1 MKKSEFIIHVLV
13 TNSLFS
19 KGIGNFHKVN
29 QEVHVSEG
37 RRLFG
42 ATGLSIISF
51 LSFGLFLLVES
62 FMSLGSFLPVA
73 SFVSLNHLC
82 LLDRLCLLKRL
93 RQLKHWCL
101 LDQLCL

>member
-13 TNSLFS
+13 MNSLFS
-19 KGIGNFHKVN
+19 KGIENFHESN
-29 QEVHVSEG
+29 QEVHVAEG

-51 LSFGLFLLVES
+51 LSFGLFFLVET

-73 SFVSLNHLC
+73 SFVSLNNLC
-82 LLDRLCLLKRL
+82 LLDCLCLLKRM
-93 RQLKHWCL
+93 RHLKLWCL
-101 LDQLCL
+101 LD

>member
-19 KGIGNFHKVN
+19 KGIENFHESN
-29 QEVHVSEG
+29 QEVHVAEG

-51 LSFGLFLLVES
+51 LSFGLFFLVES

-73 SFVSLNHLC
+73 SFVSLNNLC
-82 LLDRLCLLKRL
+82 LLDCLCLLKRM
-93 RQLKHWCL
+93 RHLKLWCL
-101 LDQLCL
+101 LD

>member
-1 MKKSEFIIHVLV
+1 MKKSEFIIHVLI

-19 KGIGNFHKVN
+19 KGIENFHESN
-29 QEVHVSEG
+29 QEVHVAEG

-73 SFVSLNHLC
+73 SFVSLNNLC
-82 LLDRLCLLKRL
+82 LLDHLCLLKRM
-93 RQLKHWCL
+93 RHLKLWCL
-101 LDQLCL
+101 LD

>member
-19 KGIGNFHKVN
+19 KGIENFHESN
-29 QEVHVSEG
+29 QEVHVAEG

-51 LSFGLFLLVES
+51 LSFGLFFLVET
-62 FMSLGSFLPVA
+62 FMSFGSFLPVA
-73 SFVSLNHLC
+73 SFVSLNNLC
-82 LLDRLCLLKRL
+82 LLDCLCLLKRM
-93 RQLKHWCL
+93 RHLKLWCL
-101 LDQLCL
+101 LD

>member
-19 KGIGNFHKVN
+19 KGIENFHESN
-29 QEVHVSEG
+29 QEVHVAEG

-51 LSFGLFLLVES
+51 LSFGLFFLVET

-73 SFVSLNHLC
+73 SFVSLNNLC
-82 LLDRLCLLKRL
+82 LLDCLCLLKRM
-93 RQLKHWCL
+93 RHLKLWCL
-101 LDQLCL
+101 LD